1 MSSSISMKSLAR
13 LQFRQFFR
21 GKKGR
26 DLIGPA
32 FIIFYFWLLA
42 LILALK
48 IKQQLP
54 PLTGVIVFA
63 SFLIPDLL
71 LKVILE
77 RDHTVMDAFLKTRP
91 VPQGLWDRFLSVS
104 QFWNPANLMLPV
116 CLLPA
121 CFLFLPFPLSLVVLV
136 TLYLFSVFGGF
147 LVMLIKH
154 RGTYESEKTVK
165 VKKNRAVKSTTG
177 NAVFG
182 LQSKSLL
189 RSKRLRTALIYMSA
203 VMLFMFVDY
212 GWAGIGQVGIF
223 QFFFIMLASSML
235 PQYGL
240 GVEAG
245 FISAIWT
252 RPVPISRILEDKFR
266 FAAILGGLAALITI
280 PFCIWFK
287 IPVYVSIAYALFSV
301 GVGSMFLLI
310 DAYKCGPFDLFGKAF
325 FNYQGTGSTF
335 KASTFLVTFF
345 IMLMGMLLPHFLSD
359 LAVSMILGGLG
370 LIGFAFHKSFF
381 RRVERKFLDNRYTY
395 LEKYLSK

>member
-1 MSSSISMKSLAR
+1 M
-13 LQFRQFFR
+13 
-21 GKKGR
+21 
-26 DLIGPA
+26 
-32 FIIFYFWLLA
+32 
-42 LILALK
+42 
-48 IKQQLP
+48 
-54 PLTGVIVFA
+54 
-63 SFLIPDLL
+63 
-71 LKVILE
+71 
-77 RDHTVMDAFLKTRP
+77 
-91 VPQGLWDRFLSVS
+91 VS
-104 QFWNPANLMLPV
+104 QFWNPANLMMPV